1 VVEQAGCEPQDVKT
15 YTFIRSSI
23 YDNQIGLSRD
33 PGYLANL
40 KALPRVDREQ
50 LLYGN
55 WKIRP
60 SAGNYFR
67 REWFG
72 VVEDVPH
79 KDIVNRVR
87 FWDRAA
93 TEKREGT
100 DPDATVGVL
109 LAESKDGVY
118 YVEHVVKMFATAHAV
133 EQAIINTA
141 ASDPEGT
148 SVCFN
153 QDPGSA
159 GKGEA
164 EQMARK
170 LAGFDVHFWP
180 TGRNDKETRAKPVS
194 SQAEARN
201 IFLVRS
207 EWNRDFLVELENF
220 PDGAH
225 DDCVDALAGA
235 FTFLID
241 SPRPWG
247 KPVVFEDSKVAQS
260 IANRRDRRL

>member
-1 VVEQAGCEPQDVKT
+1 
-15 YTFIRSSI
+15 
-23 YDNQIGLSRD
+23 
-33 PGYLANL
+33 
-40 KALPRVDREQ
+40 